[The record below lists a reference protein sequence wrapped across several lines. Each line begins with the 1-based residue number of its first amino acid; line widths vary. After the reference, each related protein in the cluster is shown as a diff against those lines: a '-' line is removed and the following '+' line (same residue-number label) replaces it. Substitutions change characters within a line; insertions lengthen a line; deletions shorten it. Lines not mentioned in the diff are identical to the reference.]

1 MQKPGETAFALC
13 EETGMEA
20 SSSAMLVL
28 ETGMSLSL
36 HLVGSFSDG
45 LLSEL
50 KLP

>member
-1 MQKPGETAFALC
+1 MQKPGETVFAFC

-20 SSSAMLVL
+20 CCSAMLVL